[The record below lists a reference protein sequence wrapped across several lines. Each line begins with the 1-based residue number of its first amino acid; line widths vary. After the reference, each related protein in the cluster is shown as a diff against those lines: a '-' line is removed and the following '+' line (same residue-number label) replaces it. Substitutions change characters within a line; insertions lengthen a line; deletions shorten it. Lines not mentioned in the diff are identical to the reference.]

1 MSRTSTLPRWAAHHL
16 AAVRVVLA
24 LTLLVGLAY
33 PLGMTLLAQAP
44 GLRDASSRDTL
55 IGKAYTDSKGNPV
68 PGYFQSRPS
77 NAGDGYDTAASGAGN
92 QGAESVV
99 DTPDKLSLLTQ
110 VCARS
115 KAVGELEDVDGSRPY
130 CTPDGVGAVLGVFRD
145 GGTTGRVT
153 RVVSLNQACPARPFV
168 GSYEHVAV
176 GCAEPGA
183 DYSRAVVTPVRGDA
197 PARPEVPADAVT
209 ASGSGLDP
217 DISPAYAGLQA
228 PRIARERGIGED
240 TVRALIARYTTGRA
254 LGVLGEP
261 AVNVVELNAALD
273 RTHPTRGA

>member
-1 MSRTSTLPRWAAHHL
+1 MTGTSTLPRWAAHHL
-16 AAVRVVLA
+16 AAVRMVLA

-55 IGKAYTDSKGNPV
+55 IGKAYTDAQGDPL

-92 QGAESVV
+92 QGAENVV
-99 DTPDKLSLLTQ
+99 DTPDRPSLLTQ
-110 VCARS
+110 VCSRS
-115 KAVGELEDVDGSRPY
+115 KAIGEREHVDGSRPY
-130 CTPDGVGAVLGVFRD
+130 CTPDGVGAVLGVFRQ

-153 RVVSLNQACPARPFV
+153 RVVSLNQPCPARPFLTA
-168 GSYEHVAV
+168 YEHVAV
-176 GCAEPGA
+176 RCAGA
-183 DYSRAVVTPVRGDA
+183 DYTRAVVTPVRGDA
-197 PARPEVPADAVT
+197 QARPEVPVDAVT
-209 ASGSGLDP
+209 AGASGLDP

-228 PRIARERGIGED
+228 PRVARERALGED
-240 TVRALIARYTTGRA
+240 TVRALIAKYTTGRA